1 MATEQPSGPAT
12 VATGE
17 ERSHRGQGQGQRGRG
32 RGRGRSDGHMR
43 GGPHF
48 STTEVRRGRG
58 GRGGRGGANALSA
71 GDLSARFGAQKQE
84 PNAGTG
90 EGEKVEVGKSE
101 DKGGEKVVPEDAEVC
116 WICASPI
123 VHESIAPCNHRTCHI
138 CCLRMRALYKDKNC
152 AHCRVGPFF
161 SSKRIVLIEGEVT
174 SPIRYLLQQP
184 HQTIRRFHGRGYCK
198 HG

>member
-12 VATGE
+12 GGTGE
-17 ERSHRGQGQGQRGRG
+17 ESSHRGRGQGQRGRG
-32 RGRGRSDGHMR
+32 RGRGRSDSNMR

-71 GDLSARFGAQKQE
+71 RFGAQKQE

-90 EGEKVEVGKSE
+90 EGGKVEVGKPE
-101 DKGGEKVVPEDAEVC
+101 DKGGEKVIPEDAEVC

-152 AHCRVGPFF
+152 AHCRVSLPLFF
-161 SSKRIVLIEGEVT
+161 QENST
-174 SPIRYLLQQP
+174 N
-184 HQTIRRFHGRGYCK
+184 
-198 HG
+198 

>member
-12 VATGE
+12 GGTGE

-32 RGRGRSDGHMR
+32 RGRGRSDGNMR

-58 GRGGRGGANALSA
+58 ERGGRGGANAPSA

-84 PNAGTG
+84 QNAGTA
-90 EGEKVEVGKSE
+90 EGGNLEGGKSRE
-101 DKGGEKVVPEDAEVC
+101 KGGEKVIPEDAEVC

-123 VHESIAPCNHRTCHI
+123 VHESIAPCNHR
-138 CCLRMRALYKDKNC
+138 M
-152 AHCRVGPFF
+152 
-161 SSKRIVLIEGEVT
+161 
-174 SPIRYLLQQP
+174 
-184 HQTIRRFHGRGYCK
+184 
-198 HG
+198 